1 MWLTVELGQAY
12 SVGRIVVD
20 WTADA
25 GKIYD
30 VIVSSDNK
38 TWTTV
43 HRVLKGYDNAIDSKW
58 SKPKKVKFK

>member
-1 MWLTVELGQAY
+1 M
-12 SVGRIVVD
+12 D

-43 HRVLKGYDNAIDSKW
+43 HRVLKGYANAIDSKW